1 LSVKVGR
8 RAKEPAHLAF
18 LFGDPV
24 AHSLSPA
31 IHNAA
36 FGALGMDAVYRAMKI
51 LPDALPEAVNRLCSA
66 DVLGASIT
74 IPHKEAA
81 AVLVDDLTPRAKTI
95 GAVNTIVVKED
106 GRLLGDNTDV
116 VGFLTPLDSHTEGLR
131 GGSAVIL
138 GAGGAARAVCYSL
151 LTRMKPSIL
160 TIVARRIE
168 QAELL
173 IADLAPVDGS
183 GVLRSTFFDE
193 AGRAVRDGRLIVNAT
208 PVGMHPA
215 DAVSPWPAS
224 SDFHDGQVVYDLVY
238 PPPHHD
244 EQTRLLREAAD
255 QGAATIGGLAMLIAQ
270 AAASFNLWTGRKMPM
285 DAVLK
290 ALSTTF

>member
-1 LSVKVGR
+1 
-8 RAKEPAHLAF
+8 
-18 LFGDPV
+18 
-24 AHSLSPA
+24 
-31 IHNAA
+31 
-36 FGALGMDAVYRAMKI
+36 M
-51 LPDALPEAVNRLCSA
+51 
-66 DVLGASIT
+66 
-74 IPHKEAA
+74 
-81 AVLVDDLTPRAKTI
+81 
-95 GAVNTIVVKED
+95 
-106 GRLLGDNTDV
+106 
-116 VGFLTPLDSHTEGLR
+116 EGLR
-131 GGSAVIL
+131 GGSAVIF
-138 GAGGAARAVCYSL
+138 GAGGVGRAVCYSL
-151 LTRMKPSIL
+151 LTTMRPSIL

-193 AGRAVRDGRLIVNAT
+193 AEHAVRDGRLIVNAT

-255 QGAATIGGLAMLIAQ
+255 QGAATIGGLGMLIAQ
-270 AAASFNLWTGRKMPM
+270 AAASFNLWTGREMPM